1 MTTTPSDVRPQGQRR
16 SWLVGLG
23 CVAFALAVHAQEA
36 CGPLTNHYGPFDYRT
51 QRDKLKR
58 VEDYHFGPGVEALVR
73 GESTTKI
80 GGDLSYLMRTS
91 PNHHRGLVAIMRLGE
106 KENSPHPRNL
116 QYSVDCY
123 FERAIRFQKND
134 VTVRMLYAQYLYK
147 QKRTPEALRELDT
160 ASKLAQNSGFTHY
173 NVGLVYFEIGEFD
186 LALSQAHKAMALG
199 FDRPELAD
207 QLKSKNKWK
216 DPPS

>member
-1 MTTTPSDVRPQGQRR
+1 MTTRPSDVRPLRHLR
-16 SWLVGLG
+16 SGLVGLV
-23 CVAFALAVHAQEA
+23 CTVFALAVHAQEG
-36 CGPLTNHYGPFDYRT
+36 CGSLSNHYGPFDYRT

-91 PNHHRGLVAIMRLGE
+91 PNHHRGLVAVMRLGE

-116 QYSVDCY
+116 QYSVECY

-134 VTVRMLYAQYLYK
+134 ATVRMLYAQYLNQ
-147 QKRTPEALRELDT
+147 QKRAPEALRQLDT
-160 ASKLAQNSGFTHY
+160 ASKLSQTSGFTQY
-173 NVGLVYFEIGEFD
+173 NVGLVYFEMGEFD
-186 LALSQAHKAMALG
+186 LALSQAHKAMSLG
-199 FDRPELAD
+199 FDRPELAA

-216 DPPS
+216 DPPG

>member
-1 MTTTPSDVRPQGQRR
+1 MTTRPSDARPLGHLR
-16 SWLVGLG
+16 SCLVGLMWA
-23 CVAFALAVHAQEA
+23 AFALAAHAQEG
-36 CGPLTNHYGPFDYRT
+36 CGPLANHYGPFDYRT

-58 VEDYHFGPGVEALVR
+58 VEDYHFTPGVEALVR
-73 GESTTKI
+73 GQSTTKI

-91 PNHHRGLVAIMRLGE
+91 PNHHRGLVAVMRLGE
-106 KENSPHPRNL
+106 KEDSPHPRNL
-116 QYSVDCY
+116 QYSVECY

-134 VTVRMLYAQYLYK
+134 ATVRMLYAQYLNK
-147 QKRTPEALRELDT
+147 QKRTPDALRELDT
-160 ASKLAQNSGFTHY
+160 ASKLAQTGYTHY
-173 NVGLVYFEIGEFD
+173 NVGLVYFEMGEFD
-186 LALSQAHKAMALG
+186 LALSQAHQAMALG